1 MFVSTEYLRPK
12 RGEHMRSLLGA
23 EQALPEEL
31 GAPSYEH
38 ATIVPF
44 TNGEYPWMAGVLDSE
59 GRYVESSRYRSC
71 DEFLEYP
78 LSGEPEYLDLKVA
91 YLGHFNAHWGH
102 FLADSNTRTWFALQN
117 AVDVDAYVY
126 ACKEGSDAQPTG
138 NILEMLELLGIA
150 DKLIMLDRPA
160 IFREVVI
167 PERSYQR
174 DYLAGVISMSPLW
187 RRTFEV
193 VAERA
198 IEKAAIPADSC
209 AEKLYLSRKHY
220 VPAKS
225 RSYGTELL
233 DSFFENNGFQ
243 SVYPEEISLSE
254 LIARIS
260 AARVVGS
267 ESGAVS
273 INMFFAPESVEHI
286 EMERLV
292 YNDLV
297 FLSVDLARRGPVT
310 HVDACHAIYPV
321 PIGEGPFLFAYT
333 EPFKRFVADRGFA
346 EPSPR
351 FTGRAYLKKR
361 FMEYVR
367 QYRRWNGYGMG
378 IPSKDH
384 LFDYVLFAEAH
395 RDARRELAPWIDSF
409 GSLEGPVSKLG
420 ILLDRAAD
428 RLRREMGRKK
438 SAER

>member
-1 MFVSTEYLRPK
+1 MFVTTEYLRPK

-31 GAPSYEH
+31 GAPLYEH

-71 DEFLEYP
+71 DEFLEYS

-174 DYLAGVISMSPLW
+174 DYLAGVISMSPMW

-220 VPAKS
+220 APAKS

-310 HVDACHAIYPV
+310 HVDACHAIR
-321 PIGEGPFLFAYT
+321 PITIGGGPFLFAYT
-333 EPFKRFVADRGFA
+333 EPFRRFVADRGFA
-346 EPSPR
+346 EPDPR
-351 FTGRAYLKKR
+351 FTGRAYLKR
-361 FMEYVR
+361 CFSRYIQQYHREY
-367 QYRRWNGYGMG
+367 GYGTAVME
-378 IPSKDH
+378 KAH
-384 LFDYVLFAEAH
+384 LFDYSLFAEAYK
-395 RDARRELAPWIDSF
+395 DARNELSPWIERF
-409 GSLEGPVSKLG
+409 GTLEGPLVRSG
-420 ILLDRAAD
+420 FLLNTGLDK
-428 RLRREMGRKK
+428 LRRMIGR
-438 SAER
+438 